1 MSPPLDMPIAI
12 SANFLRFELVVN
24 QKTAKDIGH
33 EVAKLWRSIE
43 GITGRPKVIGVM
55 MSIGLVKLPW
65 CHSEILGRFP
75 FWRAE
80 LHQPRRRSVS
90 HYVRSYPRKGSRFGY
105 GSEGSIHVVDRMAI
119 PFDCVSLPQLSP
131 PAQMN

>member
-1 MSPPLDMPIAI
+1 MIGYFLNVRWFLFTFGRPKPL
-12 SANFLRFELVVN
+12 
-24 QKTAKDIGH
+24 
-33 EVAKLWRSIE
+33 AKLWRSIE

-65 CHSEILGRFP
+65 CHSEILRRFP

-90 HYVRSYPRKGSRFGY
+90 HYVRSYPRKASRPGN

-131 PAQMN
+131 AAQMN

>member
-1 MSPPLDMPIAI
+1 MIGYFLNVRWFLFTFGRPKPL
-12 SANFLRFELVVN
+12 
-24 QKTAKDIGH
+24 
-33 EVAKLWRSIE
+33 AKLWRSIE

-90 HYVRSYPRKGSRFGY
+90 HYVRSHPRKGADLATARKARSTSLTGW
-105 GSEGSIHVVDRMAI
+105 
-119 PFDCVSLPQLSP
+119 PFHSTAYRCPNFLHR
-131 PAQMN
+131 